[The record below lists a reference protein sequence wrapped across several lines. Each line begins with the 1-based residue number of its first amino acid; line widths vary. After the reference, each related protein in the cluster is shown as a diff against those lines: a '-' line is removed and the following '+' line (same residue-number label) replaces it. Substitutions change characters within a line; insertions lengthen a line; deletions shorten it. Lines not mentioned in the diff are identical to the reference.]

1 MAKSSYL
8 SNVLKSI
15 KYATIDVVA
24 EMNPVIV
31 DTYRTN
37 KDFVKDS
44 IEELKQK
51 AQESSSEKKN
61 AIADT
66 IKTTYSNLKDDL
78 KTGNFY
84 NKGRIEEAENK
95 AMEKAFGISLDFD
108 MGGDDDSDFGFGDAF
123 EEGGDDFGNFDSDDN
138 DMGFDDDSS
147 SSDPVMAKAM
157 ATAMGVTNANIAKS
171 SRNNASAISGTLVET
186 SKFNADVIALSTEK
200 MMGGVAALGGSIHTD
215 LTAINANLA
224 SIVTFTDEAFRT
236 HIENSSTFFETQK
249 QQMQEQTDILKEI
262 LDLQKSV
269 YKPERKSSDKV
280 NISDIFTGEGGL
292 DLSVYKDYIKQN
304 SGGIEGTS
312 LGLFGMLAQFAPMM
326 LAGFTGSPL
335 SVPLKMLI
343 KKTIPETLENAFDS
357 LNKTIAGSIS
367 TALVNLT
374 QAKKGHNGGFFQFL
388 GDMFGL
394 TVPKLEMDLSAYNKE
409 AVSWNGKDHKALTD
423 VIPTWL
429 SKIYSGITGKED
441 MRYDYEKGKFISVS
455 DIRKEQQKEERLAVA
470 KANYGIN
477 QELSKMMGKLQLNN
491 EVDRQKLL
499 DVIEKVEKQNFTQMK
514 NFNPNSKKDQNP
526 ATFDIK
532 KDEEPYFEIYKLMM
546 SMMPPKTLLNGSR
559 ELLDSISDYNRTIR
573 EREKNGDSAFNALFN
588 NSISETKIMDS
599 PIMASAKRLDVTN
612 NLLNDILSAITAE
625 KITTKTKTK
634 KTTAKKTPAK
644 SAKKKTKSSNTTSNS
659 SSSEEKTEAE
669 VPNTDIGVY
678 EERLKSENIPE
689 AVTEEQQ
696 VGYIEEIKSKETA
709 SEKIK
714 SFFGGINRLM
724 KKPMEFVTSAVGK
737 IDKFAYTMF
746 FGNGE
751 EDVNS
756 ISKKLMKGFDDMFAK
771 IHDKASAVFNA
782 VKDEFKKEGGTSF
795 NGLFKAVFG
804 VDLKAGM
811 DDFKEAMFG
820 DKEKSFFSGM
830 GELFGKG
837 FKEITHDLFG
847 NIRKSIVHFFK
858 GDNDEF
864 DKKEFTERMLGNA
877 SAIVEPLTNSRME
890 EEKNKDKIKDLK
902 ENGISNIL
910 DTTGLDALKKQ
921 ERKEKIAS
929 AKKNTP
935 PKAAKGM
942 RVTKTGL
949 VAVSAGERIIPKY
962 RNQASIDSRALHENT
977 AINKFKNALGL
988 GDVKIDSFAEGTD
1001 DSNPW
1006 YYNPNMTYDQFN
1018 KFYNTLP
1025 NDEEKAQYAAM
1036 FARDFANR
1044 TVQDLKDHGVKT
1056 VKEAKKM
1063 ADEIGNKIK
1072 EKNPALYDAF
1082 NRQITNAINSDFAK
1096 NVVKGAKE
1104 VGGYVGQVGKEA
1116 KKAGVALYD
1125 AFTEKDGINDSLAA
1139 LAAKFT
1145 PGKKEKAILDDIVK
1159 NWKKYLPKTLAGGAL
1174 GAGFSTVLGLMGG
1187 PLLGAAVGAAV
1198 SLTTKSDAIQ
1208 KWLFGDVIL
1217 NDKNEVIGRSGGIF
1231 SKDLSTNIQNL
1242 FPGMAKAGIIGA
1254 ISSVLPF
1261 VNYSPITGIL
1271 LGSAVGYARKS
1282 QFFQDEFFGKDTNLG
1297 KAKDFVAK
1305 QLPKMG
1311 LGAAVA
1317 GLAGPFGLTTNLI
1330 LGASLGL
1337 VSDTEEFKGMIFG
1350 TEDVNGKRHGGMVGF
1365 IRKTLELPLQG
1376 LQKMLEETT
1385 ELFRKE
1391 IIAPIKFAAKTV
1403 ITQFQNMFLWVGDRI
1418 ADTFAKHVWNPI
1430 GTLIADKIVVPIEKK
1445 LGKVINGI
1453 FGLAKKAIT
1462 APFRAVGALAR
1473 PLRRRQ
1479 LSIVGG
1485 ARGTA
1490 SDRIIERQEIIEG
1503 YEERARN
1510 AKTQWGKNRL
1520 KKRAE
1525 KVRNQFSESE
1535 SAKAD
1540 EFAGGLSTD
1549 ELRDALLVNK
1559 AIGPKF
1565 NKKGATKAIDEYT
1578 KGTFV
1583 KTGLNKRLNSYVALG
1598 LISNKERKAI
1608 DNYVKAGNYKDA
1620 QKIVKRSKL
1629 AITKNERQGDVPKL
1643 NEEIKEA
1650 ALSVR
1655 KGKEKA
1661 ENAGAERDRIKK
1673 ATGIDISGM
1682 GMRRVLEK
1690 ELHARGESSNIVPGE
1705 REDANLNPTEKFLSG
1720 IYTDVHSIADRLI
1733 GRDKERKEKG
1743 ESYTRS
1749 LLAERERSFIHEPIY
1764 DANDTVG
1771 GVDKDTYDD
1780 MIADFSFEEMHRLQ
1794 WLDSDIKKYEK
1805 MGIVRKGSTPEEAQ
1819 KQIAEFRKSFGYTN
1833 RFNTPDNTAGMS
1845 EAATTNAQAAEPMK
1859 GFGLIDPNT
1868 YSYEYTENGM
1878 VKIRTNEQ
1886 GELEPDMRD
1895 SETRDT
1901 INKKNENDETQKG
1914 ILSKL
1919 TGIGT
1924 SIMDFFTGKD
1934 EKKEKKSI
1942 FSKIL
1947 GVLAKGFAWFGGS
1960 KLATALKV
1968 IGGGALGAF
1977 VLGRNTS
1984 RVKTDKNGN
1993 EIYDEDGNVQ
2003 YMTIGDCIIDGIGY
2017 MLFGKAG
2024 KGGLIGFW
2032 TGTVFPG
2039 LKDFAINTLIPG
2051 IQDGLH
2057 CIWDNIVLLLPKI
2070 GNWILDTGIPGIWK
2084 GIEWAA
2090 DKLVGIGEVVTTW
2103 VTDSL
2108 LPAVFEKLP
2117 TYINKAAGGLWNAL
2131 LKALGIKDTKD
2142 PDEKADYSND
2152 DRLDGVEKPKEVKE
2166 TDVMPNDTV
2175 EVNTGG
2181 TATLFGNELKAN
2193 SSSNK
2198 VKKKG
2203 STQYYGY
2210 SSNIGTN
2217 NTEPIENT
2225 TSNAYVSSPYVSN
2238 TGTINTYDSSSVA
2251 NYNQNTNIQPG
2262 TFVGMPGNYYKS
2274 TNTVALGIP
2283 DATQA
2288 VQGLTKGQMKDA
2300 LYASENYKAIKNE
2313 EQKKQLW
2320 ENDTLYE
2327 KWNTVYETQDGQFT
2341 LGQIMTTPGI
2351 KIFTDSHGKETTSDQ
2366 VIQSP
2371 YLMYELFGVDVR
2383 PTNGEMEENTTHHE
2397 HTPLQ
2402 NSGKALV
2409 IAAFNKGKLPNVALR
2424 AAEKLTGAY
2433 FGVQGAVASRIPLI
2447 GRGLAAMN
2455 SIQAGVTTA
2464 PMKITEFANNFMKN
2478 RNAGKSVYESLT
2490 GSARSTFKQ
2499 NLVEKIRNKKGTG
2512 DKIADVMD
2520 KLHDSKAGKAASG
2533 VMEKIK
2539 KFLTEKLTDNKIITA
2554 ISKKINKGVGV
2565 IKGLEKVGNEKLKNL
2580 MLDITAKI
2588 MEKLSSKTMQSAVAS
2603 LGTRIAGYMGTAGVQ
2618 LVATA
2623 VTSFIFGF
2631 KNADANFGVEEAT
2644 LGERLISGIVK
2655 MISTTLLFDIFD
2667 TQDILSVV
2675 TNAMDGIIDMSDLRA
2690 RQEKMQ
2696 QIVNEY
2702 NDRERTN
2709 FSVYDYLMED
2719 KIETKI
2725 NKFLH
2730 SRGLDWATS
2739 TVQGVAEG
2747 AGGAVFNLGVGGV
2760 KGAFGLA
2767 TAPLKSAYQAFNGEG
2782 NFFSNLAS
2790 NVGSSF
2796 KAAGSGIVGAAKSLG
2811 GGLATI
2817 GKGFYH
2823 TATGKTWD
2831 EAHDHGSHET
2841 ADGGTAGGKGG
2852 SFGLTDE
2859 AIENAKAATDAA
2871 LNPDANT
2878 SAEEKTLDLV
2888 SSQYGLSTTDYLGET
2903 DEYKEQ
2909 ADKNREAVANL
2920 NSTWTVIGEKT
2931 NPFMTSIL
2939 GVMDKAMSTVS
2950 KNIAVSL
2957 GLADAEDE
2965 NVDLIKILNDDQYL
2979 KKRSEIIQQN
2989 SILAGLFS
2997 GVTGSNSNNSATQES
3012 SAMKKY
3018 NSPNT
3023 GNSTSKAVTKAVNS
3037 VSTGSSAKNPLKYS
3051 NWVASLA
3058 AAGKGSGVTPNK
3070 DINQVNPAEATFV
3083 SQKFGKYANQ
3093 TFGVGT
3099 NRQRVSDAGCAP
3111 STAVMA
3117 LNSNIYHDTDIDM
3130 KEALKTASGYVSGN
3144 GGVTADY
3151 FADEFSKHGFKAAY
3165 VSKTDKNQKEIMK
3178 HQLNNGRSII
3188 LMGRDT
3194 RNTSKK
3200 KSPFGPNFHYVVA
3213 TGMSV
3218 DGKYVYINDPESNTP
3233 NMKYDVDTIFNNTDL
3248 TIVPMKAKNT
3258 NIALTPKVRAQLKK
3272 LSGKAASG
3280 IIFVGDSRT
3289 VGLENAIKAGPTK
3302 KFVAKS
3308 GSGYAWLSKTAYDH
3322 VKTYANKHKDYAI
3335 VFNFGVNDL
3344 GNITSYINFYKKV
3357 VATYGDRVYFM
3368 SVNPVNQTKYYGT
3381 ATNKRIDDFNK
3392 KYKAFAGNRYIDT
3405 CTYMRTTGFE
3415 SPDGLHYSTSQ
3426 YKKIYDFVVDFI
3438 NQVTSKSTAAKAT
3451 NTVAGAVSNASDI
3464 ISTTATDDGT
3474 TETTTTQT
3482 GTRKHIRSISDLIS
3496 AISSILSGSY
3506 MLSSSDYNSLING
3519 DGTDG
3524 SQGTTTINTDGI
3536 SGRVSSDP
3544 SIAKIQ
3550 KELVAKMYSIK
3561 GKIDYSQSGPR
3572 NPDKG
3577 SADCSST
3584 VQWAYK
3590 KITGKDI
3597 GDWTGAQETNTNT
3610 KFIDTPHNT
3619 RAFNES
3625 KLQLGDILLYGNNA
3639 NDHVEMYAGNG
3650 QVIGHGS
3657 GKGPKVRS
3665 MGVVHPGKNWSA
3677 KRLANFNDIAGKG
3690 SGIFVSQKSSQWA
3703 NKKIGDERVSEAGCA
3718 PAVATMAIDNTK
3730 SYNMNTAIEDAA
3742 NYKAKGGGVSADY
3755 FVDTFKKQGYN
3766 CLVLTDKKKII
3777 KALKQGNNAVLIG
3790 RDLTNKSKRRSPF
3803 GSNDHY
3809 VLATGISHDEK
3820 IIYINDPEATDPDI
3834 NYKTDI
3840 VLKGVRVA
3848 IIPITLNNKETARVN
3863 KSLSK
3868 AMSVFVGRASAIDAI
3883 NSASSTVKSMSTNPV
3898 LTQCAKFQAQF
3909 MKDKKAGIKW
3919 HYRNPGRYVSEQ
3931 WPQALA
3937 KNKRCCNCA
3946 LLARWALKEAGL
3958 ISKNTFFY
3966 GKQDGT
3972 IQWSSSSKA
3981 DIEKKCDVIKIGNK
3995 TVNQLE
4001 ASGDL
4006 KPGDVVT
4013 YKGMRHTNIYAGN
4026 KKWYDAGHAYCSGSG
4041 EGATFTSWYGSQK
4054 YGGNTVGYI
4063 IRKKDNVSGSIG
4075 SLSSTSLDSSATGNT
4090 SDSGSTILDQL
4101 ADAIALLAQ
4110 GWGLASVDDSSIT
4123 NSDSGDGLDSSSST
4137 TVTGKSA
4144 KAKIWNYLHAKG
4156 IPDNGIAGA
4165 MGNFQSESGNEFNRI
4180 QSDFS
4185 SDRTPSKAYTEQ
4197 VNNGTITKDQFIHGT
4212 PNINGKSYGPGYG
4225 LAQWTSYNRKKNLYE
4240 AAKKNK
4246 ASIDDPQ
4253 TSLDYLWKEL
4263 QDPYYRPTLNAMKAG
4278 TSVRAVSDTFLK
4290 NFEQPGDQGAAV
4302 QQTRANN
4309 GTTILKE
4316 MTGKGSGLSTSGISN
4331 SANRSIASINRSN
4344 SENNNIRNIKFESI
4358 TGKGSG
4364 LPTYSSNSASSTRTP
4379 SISFTQTRS
4388 RISMNSD
4395 NNSSVNTT
4403 ALLNAIINL
4412 LTQEVNNTASIQS
4425 IANAIVTLVDA
4436 KANDTSDVSTKKELL
4451 NTKQQ
4456 IVSLMRRQ
4464 NNDNASTSLGDLISS
4479 VEAIIAQ

>member
-44 IEELKQK
+44 IADIKQK

-61 AIADT
+61 AISDT

-84 NKGRIEEAENK
+84 NKARIEEAENK

-108 MGGDDDSDFGFGDAF
+108 MGDDDSDGGNFDFGDAF
-123 EEGGDDFGNFDSDDN
+123 EEGDDFGNFDSDDN
-138 DMGFDDDSS
+138 ETESSS
-147 SSDPVMAKAM
+147 SSDPLMAKTM
-157 ATAMGVTNANIAKS
+157 ATAMGYTNSTIARS
-171 SRNNASAISGTLVET
+171 SAKNATAISGTLVET

-269 YKPERKSSDKV
+269 YRPEKKTSDKV
-280 NISDIFTGEGGL
+280 NISDIFTSEGGL
-292 DLSVYKDYIKQN
+292 DLSAYKDYIKQN

-312 LGLFGMLAQFAPMM
+312 LGMFSMITQFAPMIM
-326 LAGFTGSPL
+326 AGFTGSPL

-374 QAKKGHNGGFFQFL
+374 QAKKGHNGSFFQFL

-394 TVPKLEMDLSAYNKE
+394 SIPKLEMDLGAYNKG
-409 AVSWNGKDHKALTD
+409 AVSWTGKDHKALTD

-429 SKIYSGITGKED
+429 SKIYSGITGKEGR
-441 MRYDYEKGKFISVS
+441 RYDYEKGKFVTISEL
-455 DIRKEQQKEERLAVA
+455 RKQHKNEERTAVA
-470 KANYGIN
+470 KANYGVN
-477 QELSKMMGKLQLNN
+477 QELNKMMAKLQLNN

-499 DVIEKVEKQNFTQMK
+499 DVIEKIEKQNFTQMK
-514 NFNPNSKKDQNP
+514 NFNPNSKKDQDP
-526 ATFDIK
+526 ATYDIK

-546 SMMPPKTLLNGSR
+546 KMMPPKTLLNGSR
-559 ELLDSISDYNRTIR
+559 ELLDSISDYNRVIR
-573 EREKNGDSAFNALFN
+573 EREQSGESAFNALFN
-588 NSISETKIMDS
+588 NSIDPIKIMDS
-599 PIMASAKRLDVTN
+599 PIMASAKRLDITN
-612 NLLNDILSAITAE
+612 NLLQDILSAVTAE
-625 KITTKTKTK
+625 KVTTTK
-634 KTTAKKTPAK
+634 KTTSKTVKNTSTKKGT
-644 SAKKKTKSSNTTSNS
+644 STGSTKTSK
-659 SSSEEKTEAE
+659 EEPE

-678 EERLKSENIPE
+678 EERLKSENVPE

-696 VGYIEEIKSKETA
+696 LGYIEEIRSKQTA

-751 EDVNS
+751 EDINS
-756 ISKKLMKGFDDMFAK
+756 ISKKLIKGFDDMFAK
-771 IHDKASAVFNA
+771 IHGKITTVFDA
-782 VKDEFKKEGGTSF
+782 VKAEFKKEGGTSF

-820 DKEKSFFSGM
+820 DKDKSFFSGM
-830 GELFGKG
+830 GEVFGKG
-837 FKEITHDLFG
+837 LKEITHDVFG
-847 NIRKSIVHFFK
+847 GIKDSIRKFFK
-858 GDNDEF
+858 GDNDKF
-864 DKKEFTERMLGNA
+864 DGKEFTERMIGNA

-890 EEKNKDKIKDLK
+890 EEKNKEAIKDLK
-902 ENGISNIL
+902 ENGITNIL

-921 ERKEKIAS
+921 EKKEKMS
-929 AKKNTP
+929 AKKKSNP

-1006 YYNPNMTYDQFN
+1006 YYNPNMTYEQFN

-1025 NDEEKAQYAAM
+1025 NDEEKAQYTAM

-1056 VKEAKKM
+1056 AKDAKKM
-1063 ADEIGNKIK
+1063 ADKIGNKIK
-1072 EKNPALYDAF
+1072 KKNPALYDAF

-1104 VGGYVGQVGKEA
+1104 VGGFVGQVGQEA
-1116 KKAGVALYD
+1116 KKAGTALYD

-1145 PGKKEKAILDDIVK
+1145 PGKKEKAVLDDITN

-1174 GAGFSTVLGLMGG
+1174 GAGFSTILGLMGG

-1208 KWLFGDVIL
+1208 KWLFGDAIV
-1217 NDKNEVIGRSGGIF
+1217 NEDGKIIGRTGGIF
-1231 SKDLSTNIQNL
+1231 SKDLATNIQNL
-1242 FPGMAKAGIIGA
+1242 FPDMAKGGIIGA

-1418 ADTFAKHVWNPI
+1418 ADSFAKHVWNPI
-1430 GTLIADKIVVPIEKK
+1430 GTLIADKIVIPIEKK
-1445 LGKVINGI
+1445 LGKVINGV

-1479 LSIVGG
+1479 LSVVGG

-1510 AKTQWGKNRL
+1510 AKTQWGRNRL

-1565 NKKGATKAIDEYT
+1565 NRKGATKAIAEYT
-1578 KGTFV
+1578 EGTFV
-1583 KTGLNKRLNSYVALG
+1583 TTGLNKRLNSYVSLG

-1608 DNYVKAGNYKDA
+1608 DNYVRAGNYKAA
-1620 QKIVKRSKL
+1620 QKIVNRSML
-1629 AITKNERQGDVPKL
+1629 AIGQNGRPEDVPKL
-1643 NEEIKEA
+1643 NKEIKQA
-1650 ALSVR
+1650 ALAVR
-1655 KGKEKA
+1655 EGKKKA
-1661 ENAGAERDRIKK
+1661 ENASGERDRIKQ

-1749 LLAERERSFIHEPIY
+1749 LLAERERSLIHGPIY

-1780 MIADFSFEEMHRLQ
+1780 MIADFSFEELNRLIY
-1794 WLDSDIKKYEK
+1794 LNSDFKKYEK
-1805 MGIVRKGSTPEEAQ
+1805 MGIVRKGASPEEAQ
-1819 KQIAEFRKSFGYTN
+1819 KQIAEFRKSFGYTG
-1833 RFNTPDNTAGMS
+1833 RFNTPNANAGMS
-1845 EAATTNAQAAEPMK
+1845 EAAAENAQATMPVN
-1859 GFGLIDPNT
+1859 GFGLIDANNDH
-1868 YSYEYTENGM
+1868 YEYTENGM

-1901 INKKNENDETQKG
+1901 VNKKKENDVTQKG

-1924 SIMDFFTGKD
+1924 SITDFFTGKD

-1984 RVKTDKNGN
+1984 RVKTDKNGK

-2039 LKDFAINTLIPG
+2039 LKDFTINTLIPG
-2051 IQDGLH
+2051 IENGLH
-2057 CIWDNIVLLLPKI
+2057 WIWDNIVLLLPKI
-2070 GNWILDTGIPGIWK
+2070 GNWVLNTGIPGVWK

-2090 DKLVGIGEVVTTW
+2090 DKLVGIGETVTTW

-2131 LKALGIKDTKD
+2131 LKALGIKTTEDPEEKKD
-2142 PDEKADYSND
+2142 SSTNKRYQNT
-2152 DRLDGVEKPKEVKE
+2152 EKPKEVKE
-2166 TDVMPNDTV
+2166 SDVIPNDTI

-2181 TATLFGNELKAN
+2181 TATLFGNELKSN

-2198 VKKKG
+2198 VQKKG

-2210 SSNIGTN
+2210 SSNINNNSGTAEKTTN
-2217 NTEPIENT
+2217 NAYI
-2225 TSNAYVSSPYVSN
+2225 SNPYVSN
-2238 TGTINTYDSSSVA
+2238 TGNVSTYDSGSVA
-2251 NYNQNTNIQPG
+2251 NYNQNTSGQPG
-2262 TFVGMPGNYYKS
+2262 TFVGIPENYYRS
-2274 TNTVALGIP
+2274 TNTTALGIS

-2300 LYASENYKAIKNE
+2300 LYTSDNYKGIENENYKKR
-2313 EQKKQLW
+2313 LW

-2327 KWNTVYETQDGQFT
+2327 KWNTVYETLDGQFT
-2341 LGQIMTTPGI
+2341 LGQILTTPGI
-2351 KIFTDSHGKETTSDQ
+2351 RVMTDSYGKTITSDQ
-2366 VIQSP
+2366 IIKSP
-2371 YLMYELFGVDVR
+2371 DGMNEIFGINAVA
-2383 PTNGEMEENTTHHE
+2383 TNGEIEANTTHHE

-2402 NSGKALV
+2402 NTGKALG
-2409 IAAFNKGKLPNVALR
+2409 IAVFNKGKLPNTMLR

-2433 FGVQGAVASRIPLI
+2433 FGVQGAVASRIPIL

-2455 SIQAGVTTA
+2455 AIQAGVTTA

-2499 NLVEKIRNKKGTG
+2499 NLTQRIRNKKGTG
-2512 DKIADVMD
+2512 DKIADAMD
-2520 KLHDSKAGKAASG
+2520 KLHGSKAGKAASG

-2539 KFLTEKLTDNKIITA
+2539 KFLTEKLTDNDIISA
-2554 ISKKINKGVGV
+2554 IAKKINKGVGV
-2565 IKGLEKVGNEKLKNL
+2565 IKGLENVGNEKLKKL

-2603 LGTRIAGYMGTAGVQ
+2603 LGTKIAGYMGTAGVQ

-2644 LGERLISGIVK
+2644 LGERLISGIVN
-2655 MISTTLLFDIFD
+2655 MISKTLLFGIFD
-2667 TQDILSVV
+2667 TQEILSVV
-2675 TNAMDGIIDMSDLRA
+2675 TNAIDGIIDMSDLRD

-2696 QIVNEY
+2696 QIVDQY
-2702 NDRERTN
+2702 NDENETN

-2747 AGGAVFNLGVGGV
+2747 AGGAVFNVAAGGV
-2760 KGAFGLA
+2760 KGALGIV
-2767 TAPLKSAYQAFNGEG
+2767 TALPKSAIGAFNGEG
-2782 NFFSNLAS
+2782 NFFKLMGSNIGGA
-2790 NVGSSF
+2790 F
-2796 KAAGSGIVGAAKSLG
+2796 KSVGSGIVGGVKSIG

-2823 TATGKTWD
+2823 TFTGKTWD
-2831 EAHDHGSHET
+2831 EAHDNGSHET

-2852 SFGLTDE
+2852 SFGLSDE
-2859 AIENAKAATDAA
+2859 AIENAKAITENA
-2871 LNPDANT
+2871 LNPDTA

-2888 SSQYGLSTTDYLGET
+2888 SSQFGLSTSDYLGET
-2903 DEYKEQ
+2903 ADYKEQ

-2920 NSTWTVIGEKT
+2920 NSTWTTIGDKT
-2931 NPFMTSIL
+2931 NPFLSSIL

-2965 NVDLIKILNDDQYL
+2965 NVDLVKILNDDQYL
-2979 KKRSEIIQQN
+2979 QKRAEIIQQN
-2989 SILAGLFS
+2989 SVLAGLFG

-3012 SAMKKY
+3012 AAMNKY

-3023 GNSTSKAVTKAVNS
+3023 GNSTSKAVNKALSATN
-3037 VSTGSSAKNPLKYS
+3037 TSSGFSSSKNPLKYS
-3051 NWVASLA
+3051 NWLWSVTAS
-3058 AAGKGSGVTPNK
+3058 GKGSGVTPTK
-3070 DINQVNPAEATFV
+3070 DYVQVNPAEATFV
-3083 SQKFGKYANQ
+3083 SQKYGSYANQ
-3093 TFGVGT
+3093 TFGSG
-3099 NRQRVSDAGCAP
+3099 NNKQKVSEAGCAP

-3117 LNSNIYHDTDIDM
+3117 LNSNIYHETDVDM
-3130 KEALKTASGYVSGN
+3130 KEALRTASGYVAGN

-3165 VSKTDKNQKEIMK
+3165 VPKSDKKQKEVMM

-3194 RNTSKK
+3194 KNTSKK

-3213 TGMSV
+3213 TGMSA
-3218 DGKYVYINDPESNTP
+3218 DGKYVYINDPESDTP
-3233 NMKYDVDTIFNNTDL
+3233 NKRYDADVIFNNTDL
-3248 TIVPMKAKNT
+3248 TIVPIKTKNA
-3258 NIALTPKVRAQLKK
+3258 NNALSTKVRDQLKK

-3289 VGLENAIKAGPTK
+3289 VGLENAIKASITK

-3308 GSGYAWLSKTAYDH
+3308 GSGYAWLSKNAYNH
-3322 VKTYANKHKDYAI
+3322 VKTYANKYKDYAI

-3344 GNITSYINFYKKV
+3344 GNISSYINFYKKV

-3368 SVNPVNQTKYYGT
+3368 SVNPVNQSKYKGT

-3415 SPDGLHYSTSQ
+3415 SPDGLHYSTAQ

-3438 NQVTSKSTAAKAT
+3438 NQVTNKSTAAKAT
-3451 NTVAGAVSNASDI
+3451 NTVAGAVSNASDLI
-3464 ISTTATDDGT
+3464 TSTATDDTT
-3474 TETTTTQT
+3474 TETTQT
-3482 GTRKHIRSISDLIS
+3482 ATNSRKHIRSISDLIS

-3506 MLSSSDYNSLING
+3506 MLSTSDYNSLING

-3524 SQGTTTINTDGI
+3524 SSGTTTINTDGI

-3544 SIAKIQ
+3544 NVAKIQ

-3584 VQWAYK
+3584 VQWAYR

-3597 GDWTGAQETNTNT
+3597 GSWTGAQETNSNT
-3610 KFIDTPHNT
+3610 KFIDQPHNT
-3619 RAFNES
+3619 RAFNEN

-3809 VLATGISHDEK
+3809 VLATGISSNEK
-3820 IIYINDPEATDPDI
+3820 IIYISDPEATDPDI
-3834 NYKTDI
+3834 SYKTDI
-3840 VLKGVRVA
+3840 VMKGVRVA
-3848 IIPITLNNKETARVN
+3848 IIPITLNNKDTTRVN
-3863 KSLSK
+3863 KSLSN
-3868 AMSVFVGRASAIDAI
+3868 ALSVFVGRASAVDAI
-3883 NSASSTVKSMSTNPV
+3883 NSASSTVKSTSTNPV
-3898 LTQCAKFQAQF
+3898 LTQCAKFQTQF

-3919 HYRNPGRYVSEQ
+3919 HYRNPGKYVSEQ
-3931 WPQALA
+3931 WSQALA

-3981 DIEKKCDVIKIGNK
+3981 DVEKKCDVIKIGNK

-4026 KKWYDAGHAYCSGSG
+4026 KHWYDAGHAYCSGSG

-4063 IRKKDNVSGSIG
+4063 IRKKDNVSSNLG
-4075 SLSSTSLDSSATGNT
+4075 SLSSESLDSSTTGST

-4101 ADAIALLAQ
+4101 ADALALLAQ
-4110 GWGLASVDDSSIT
+4110 GWGLASVDDSST
-4123 NSDSGDGLDSSSST
+4123 ENTYSDEGTGTTSST
-4137 TVTGKSA
+4137 AVTGKTA

-4180 QSDFS
+4180 QSDFT

-4197 VNNGTITKDQFIHGT
+4197 VNKGSVTKDQFIHGT

-4290 NFEQPGDQGAAV
+4290 NFEQPGDQGDSV
-4302 QQTRANN
+4302 QQARANN

-4316 MTGKGSGLSTSGISN
+4316 MTGKGSGLSTSGISD
-4331 SANRSIASINRSN
+4331 SANKSIASINKSN
-4344 SENNNIRNIKFESI
+4344 SENNNIRDIKFDSV
-4358 TGKGSG
+4358 TGKSSG
-4364 LPTYSSNSASSTRTP
+4364 LSSTYSGDNSSTSSTSMP
-4379 SISFTQTRS
+4379 SVSFTQTRS
-4388 RISMNSD
+4388 QVSVNSN

-4479 VEAIIAQ
+4479 MEAIIAQ